1 MGSFVSLIGTFEITK
16 TMFTNKKYLY
26 TTASNNYYREYEL
39 NINKIKFMK
48 FFTNKISLLP
58 HAHLKYAHMYFSH

>member
-1 MGSFVSLIGTFEITK
+1 
-16 TMFTNKKYLY
+16 MFTNKKYLY

-58 HAHLKYAHMYFSH
+58 HAHIKYAGELKKLTPTPRTTH